1 MDNNNIVAQWMAL
14 QTRENS
20 DNIELARVLIP
31 SLPAEELELNLMIAY
46 YGNIWFQYNENYS
59 EFLSEIDKILVG
71 RGISVEP
78 KIRTMNF
85 TYDGG
90 PFFLAKAFE
99 KTIDTY
105 KNRIDEAKL
114 YRKLLFDYHQF
125 WIFGSALSKYQEKT
139 PCLLNYTLD
148 DWRFLLRKYSLTDD
162 LNEFRMS
169 FNDGDGPLGPTPD
182 FIYDLPE
189 LTSFKTYC
197 LNEISP
203 KITQLTN
210 LKHIDLEYC
219 FFDLC
224 QTLDL
229 RYFPKLQTLTIEL
242 RSCTIQFVGGEQL
255 QEFNWQP
262 KPDSEG
268 KKFLIP
274 ESMRN
279 MTALK
284 SLRLEYP
291 NYIGETLPEFQQL
304 THLYVKWGDDF
315 INSPHFLAFRR
326 CKYLQISC
334 YRDKKLPDTLAH
346 FIDLEELSIW
356 GTSVTELPS
365 FLFDLTKLRKF
376 YFGGDILSQIDRSLF
391 KHLLT
396 NLQQLTISTTRS
408 QKRQIEKMARE
419 LGSTCQVV
427 CT

>member
-1 MDNNNIVAQWMAL
+1 MDNNNIVAKWIAL

-20 DNIELARVLIP
+20 DNIELARVLIS
-31 SLPAEELELNLMIAY
+31 SLPEEELELNLMIAY

-59 EFLSEIDKILVG
+59 EFLSEIDNILAA

-99 KTIDTY
+99 KIIDTY

-125 WIFGSALSKYQEKT
+125 WILGSAFSKYQEKT

-148 DWRFLLRKYSLTDD
+148 DWRFLLRKYSLIDD
-162 LNEFRMS
+162 LNEFCMY

-219 FFDLC
+219 FFDSC

-229 RYFPKLQTLTIEL
+229 RHFPKLQTLAIEL

-274 ESMRN
+274 ESIRN

-304 THLYVKWGDDF
+304 THLSVKWGDDF
-315 INSPHFLAFRR
+315 ISSPHFLAFRR
-326 CKYLQISC
+326 CKYLQINC
-334 YRDKKLPDTLAH
+334 YKGKHLPDSLQH
-346 FIDLEELSIW
+346 FTEVEELSIDASQL
-356 GTSVTELPS
+356 TIFPTFMIRLP
-365 FLFDLTKLRKF
+365 KLRSFKL
-376 YFGGDILSQIDRSLF
+376 YSAELRQIDMDVVR
-391 KHLLT
+391 HLLT
-396 NLQQLTISTTRS
+396 HLQSLKLRVTRKLKKNIEQLAKT
-408 QKRQIEKMARE
+408 M
-419 LGSTCQVV
+419 GSSCQVV
-427 CT
+427 C